1 MHYIMNMIIEIC
13 CDGFEKALAAER
25 AGADRIELCQELSIG
40 GTTPSH
46 ETIRRVVD
54 SLNIPVN
61 VLIRPRGGN
70 FVYSPA
76 EVGQILDDIR
86 FCGELRAGGK
96 RVNGVVFGA
105 LREDGS
111 VDVESTRKMVL
122 EARKYSLSTTF
133 HRAIDESSD
142 IFKAL
147 RDIIDIGG
155 VDRIL
160 TSGGASDAY
169 SGRQVIA
176 EMVETAAGRISI
188 MAGCGVTAAN
198 AMAIVS
204 ATGIH
209 EIHGSRLEI
218 ISALRSRPSTE

>member
-1 MHYIMNMIIEIC
+1 MTIEIC
-13 CDGFEKALAAER
+13 CDGYEKALAAEK
-25 AGADRIELCQELSIG
+25 AGAGRIELCQELAIG

-46 ETIRRVVD
+46 ETIKKVAE
-54 SLNIPVN
+54 SMNIPVN
-61 VLIRPRGGN
+61 VLIRPRSGD
-70 FVYSPA
+70 FVYSAA
-76 EVGQILDDIR
+76 ELGQILDDIR
-86 FCGELRAGGK
+86 FCGELK
-96 RVNGVVFGA
+96 KINGVVFGA
-105 LREDGS
+105 LLKDGS
-111 VDVESTRKMVL
+111 VDVEATRKMVL
-122 EARKYSLSTTF
+122 EARRYSLSTTF

-176 EMVETAAGRISI
+176 EMVEKAAGRISI

-198 AMAIVS
+198 AAAIVS

-218 ISALRSRPSTE
+218 ISALKSLPSTD